1 MTIVSIYLLAALVV
15 SMIANI
21 ALVSRLRAA
30 KRREEAWTNER
41 KW

>member
-1 MTIVSIYLLAALVV
+1 MTAVSMALLVALVV

-21 ALVSRLRAA
+21 ALVGQLRAS
-30 KRREEAWTNER
+30 KLREEASRNER